1 MEPKVLVISNECFSK
16 SSSNGRTLGNFF
28 LGWPKDRLAQ
38 FFISSGKPD
47 FDYCKN
53 YFQVT
58 DGQALSALKTG
69 RCNGGRI
76 GEPPQTLNSVT
87 CTTKKRKRN
96 ALTMLARNFVW
107 ESGRWKKC
115 GFKQWVKEFN
125 PDIIL
130 LQAGDFA
137 FMYRLAVRLAEKCQ
151 AKLIIYNSE
160 GYYFKDFDYFRS
172 SGIAKMVYPM
182 FWWDLKR
189 ALKRAYGKTTHIFYA
204 CDELK
209 REYDEV
215 FSVPSETLYTA
226 SEIKAKADGI
236 EPTDSFIT
244 SYCGNLGIERHKGL
258 IAVAEELQ
266 KISPE
271 FYVDVYGKIPNEKVQ
286 EDFDACKGIR
296 YHGLVSYGEVK
307 RIIDTSDLLLH
318 IESFDD
324 FYKEDLKFAFSTK
337 IADLLSSGN
346 SFLLYGPEQL
356 ACSKYLRENDAAFVV
371 SDSEKLGITLREII
385 AKPEIRKRH
394 RKNALMLAEKNHRG
408 GKNVAHFQSVLKNI

>member
-151 AKLIIYNSE
+151 AKLVIYNSE

-189 ALKRAYGKTTHIFYA
+189 ALEKAYKKSKYIFYI

-209 REYDEV
+209 QAYDNV
-215 FSVPSETLYTA
+215 FQTKSETIYTA
-226 SEIKAKADGI
+226 SEMKPKIKKESRKAL
-236 EPTDSFIT
+236 TV
-244 SYCGNLGIERHKGL
+244 SYCGNLGLNRHRGL
-258 IAVAEELQ
+258 IEIAEILQ
-266 KISPE
+266 EVSSDL
-271 FYVDVYGKIPNEKVQ
+271 FVDVFGKIPNQIVE
-286 EDFDACKGIR
+286 EDFKKCPGIR
-296 YHGLVSYGEVK
+296 YQGLIPYEQVVEVLYN
-307 RIIDTSDLLLH
+307 SDLLLH
-318 IESFDD
+318 VESFDE
-324 FYKEDLKFAFSTK
+324 FYKKDLKFAFSTK
-337 IADLLSSGN
+337 IADSLSSGTC
-346 SFLLYGPEQL
+346 FLLYAPESL
-356 ACSKYLRENDAAFVV
+356 ACSKYLKENDAAYVA
-371 SDSEKLGITLREII
+371 SRKSELKEII
-385 AKPEIRKRH
+385 KAIIENVDLRQRYIPQALKLAKT
-394 RKNALMLAEKNHRG
+394 NHD
-408 GKNVAHFQSVLKNI
+408 KKKNIQRFQKVLESL